1 MQTDQ
6 YSEPAPLRSATVG
19 RRAALAGM
27 LGTVVENY
35 DFVVY
40 AFVLVYTA
48 PVFFPGGDPTTAIL
62 TSLLVFGVGFVARP
76 LGGIV
81 FGRIGDRRGRRFTLL
96 FTVGLMGFAT
106 VLIGVIPGYA
116 SIGVWAP
123 VLLVVARLAQGLSAG
138 GEVIGAATYV
148 IESSTPGRRGLF
160 SSATPLG
167 AVLGTALAPAV
178 VGLCTVV
185 LGAGTMAAWGW
196 RVPFLIALPLTI
208 GCLLFRL
215 RIEESPEFADL
226 VRHEDRA
233 VAPVKEAIR
242 GYWRQVILAGVLA
255 LVILFAGYTFNAY
268 LPIYMTTVVVA
279 IQPGAAAGGSQA
291 PVVNSWVRTS

>member
-1 MQTDQ
+1 
-6 YSEPAPLRSATVG
+6 VG

-35 DFVVY
+35 DFVMY

-196 RVPFLIALPLTI
+196 RVPFLISLPLTI